1 MNRIELMK
9 HRIGLLL
16 KLNVFQF
23 IRYNFLSKKVHRAKG
38 AYIIPFRLGKISLD
52 KKAQIYLNGMLFL
65 NKPVRDSVFPNG
77 NLRISGKSKLTV
89 NGSVTLK
96 AGYNIAM
103 FDGGR
108 LEFEGSN
115 TLVGTSRIFCSNSIS
130 FGEGSGMSFYSVI
143 RDSTG
148 HPSGTNPDN
157 IAASSAPVVIGKHVW
172 IGENASILQGTVIG
186 DGAIIGNR
194 AIVKGNVSPRTMV
207 GPTIDKEILSGV
219 YWFWSEETKNAE
231 FRKFYGNL
239 KPCAENGITSAP
251 KEIYDKVCS
260 VFSALGYDDSISKG
274 EDLIGSKAIDS
285 LALLSL
291 VAELEEQFSVKIPI
305 SEVNGQN
312 FYSVGTIAAMMD
324 KFTKNHQ
331 PSTVNRQP
339 STVNNSVQARKP
351 LELHIEDTEKTV
363 IQRIFENSVKTPDK
377 VAIITEN
384 SETTYLEL
392 CKLIYSYSET
402 YRRLGV
408 KAGDNI
414 VLQAIR
420 DVRYVASFYACHLL
434 SAVPVPVENEI
445 GKERVVEIARETNAQ
460 LIICNYMNCGKKCIS
475 YEQLDDKTN
484 IVSDVPFFSLKFP
497 DLNEPAQI
505 LFTTGTTGKSK
516 GVVHSHRNLS
526 AGSYSFAKGMELRQ
540 NDIHG
545 DSFPLNH
552 GGANIDMHTVLS
564 NGQTFVIIPGWNDL
578 NQVMRILFDGKV
590 TSVFCP
596 PVALRMLSEIAK
608 DTEGERIKEQFDYVV
623 VAGAPASKNTVDEFL
638 TEFSNAELL
647 NMYGTTECFL
657 ISCDK
662 CNTNSQIS
670 LGFPLEN
677 ADIQLQYTDN
687 ANDADKKIGRIVVK
701 CPQNMMGY
709 NNDPEQTNSVFDNG
723 YLILADFGYF
733 DENGALHFAGRAD
746 DVINVGGYKISP
758 IETEAVAEESGLV
771 QECILIKSFD
781 KHNNEYLELLAVPK
795 QPKFSSE
802 ALMNFIKDKVEAYR
816 VPKKITVVDELKKTY
831 NGKLDRKA
839 YRS

>member
-1 MNRIELMK
+1 M
-9 HRIGLLL
+9 
-16 KLNVFQF
+16 
-23 IRYNFLSKKVHRAKG
+23 
-38 AYIIPFRLGKISLD
+38 PFRQGKILLAKD
-52 KKAQIYLNGMLFL
+52 AKIYLNGTLLL
-65 NKPVRDSVFPNG
+65 NKPVWDSVLSVG
-77 NLRISGKSKLTV
+77 KLALDGKSEMFV
-89 NGSVTLK
+89 NGRVTCF
-96 AGYNIAM
+96 AGYNVAVR
-103 FDGGR
+103 DGVLKLGGENY
-108 LEFEGSN
+108 LHGGSH
-115 TLVGTSRIFCSNSIS
+115 IICQNSIS
-130 FGEGSGMSFYSVI
+130 LGEGSGVSFYSVI
-143 RDSTG
+143 RDFAG
-148 HPSGTNPDN
+148 HPSGTNPNNVRDF
-157 IAASSAPVVIGKHVW
+157 AAPVVIGKHVW
-172 IGENASILQGTVIG
+172 IGERAFVSRGTMIG
-186 DGAIIGNR
+186 DGAIVGANATVSGTIPPR
-194 AIVKGNVSPRTMV
+194 AMV
-207 GPTIDKEILSGV
+207 APSMDKVVLSDV
-219 YWFWSEETKNAE
+219 YWFLRENTKDEEL
-231 FRKFYGNL
+231 RKYYNNETPLFDS
-239 KPCAENGITSAP
+239 KKTPAP
-251 KEIYDKVCS
+251 KDILEKVLA
-260 VFSALGYDDSISKG
+260 VFASLGYDESIS
-274 EDLIGSKAIDS
+274 EQQDLIGCKIVDS

-324 KFTKNHQ
+324 KFTKNH
-331 PSTVNRQP
+331 QP

-434 SAVPVPVENEI
+434 SAVPVPVENGI

-484 IVSDVPFFSLKFP
+484 IVSDIPIFSLKFP
-497 DLNEPAQI
+497 ALNKPAQI

-516 GVVHSHRNLS
+516 GVVHSHSNTAHAAYCHAKTVEIKEDEVRGN
-526 AGSYSFAKGMELRQ
+526 SFPMNHTGAIFDLHMEL
-540 NDIHG
+540 
-545 DSFPLNH
+545 
-552 GGANIDMHTVLS
+552 A
-564 NGQTFVIIPGWNDL
+564 NGQTFVAMPGWNDL
-578 NQVMRILFDGKV
+578 NKVMSSIVDNKNSCLHCTPAALKV
-590 TSVFCP
+590 LLMMTESETIKNQLESVIIG
-596 PVALRMLSEIAK
+596 S
-608 DTEGERIKEQFDYVV
+608 
-623 VAGAPASKNTVDEFL
+623 APANKNTVDEFL
-638 TEFSNAELL
+638 RAFPNTELFSL
-647 NMYGTTECFL
+647 YGCTECFP
-657 ISCDK
+657 ICFTK
-662 CNTNSQIS
+662 YKINGPVS
-670 LGFPLEN
+670 LGYPCESVDVRLYEPEYN
-677 ADIQLQYTDN
+677 HSLG
-687 ANDADKKIGRIVVK
+687 KEVGRIMVK
-701 CPQNMMGY
+701 SPCTMMGY
-709 NNDPEQTNSVFDNG
+709 YHDAEQTNAAFHDG
-723 YLILADFGYF
+723 YLTMADLGYF
-733 DENGALHFAGRAD
+733 DGNGALHFAGRAD

-758 IETEAVAEESGLV
+758 IETEAVADESGLV

-795 QPKFSSE
+795 QPEFSSE